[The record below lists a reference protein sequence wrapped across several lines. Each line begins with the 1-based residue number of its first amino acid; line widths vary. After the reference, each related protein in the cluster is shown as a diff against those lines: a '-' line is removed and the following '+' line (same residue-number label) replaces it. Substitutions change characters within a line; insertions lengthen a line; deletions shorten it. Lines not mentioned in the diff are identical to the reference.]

1 MLLFKNLSMEDVVQN
16 LYKIA
21 QSHLLSF
28 IITMLRWRNPTT
40 EEDHVGC
47 QGSLS
52 LSWTS
57 CSCILEHP
65 PKRTRPYSQWMV
77 QGHDE
82 PIPDP
87 S

>member
-1 MLLFKNLSMEDVVQN
+1 MLLFKNLAIEDIVQN

-21 QSHLLSF
+21 QSHLLSC
-28 IITMLRWRNPTT
+28 IITMLRWRDPTT
-40 EEDHVGC
+40 DEDRVGC
-47 QGSLS
+47 QASLS

-57 CSCILEHP
+57 CSCILEQP
-65 PKRTRPYSQWMV
+65 RKCTRPDSQWMV